1 MLGIRRETDY
11 AVRTILH
18 LASVGDD
25 VAVTVRDIARLRHLP
40 LSFVRRIVARLG
52 AAGIL
57 ETTRGMGGG
66 VRLARPAT
74 DITMFDVLDAME
86 GGVTLNPC
94 VASPHTCPLSD
105 ACPAQR
111 AWTDAT
117 RVLVSH
123 LQSVSFSALAGSDR
137 RHTAAHRVLADK
149 PAPRS
154 RAPRTPAVPRTPAA
168 PRTQSRRRS
177 A

>member
-11 AVRTILH
+11 AVRTVLH
-18 LASVGDD
+18 LASVGDG

-74 DITMFDVLDAME
+74 DITMLDVLDAME

-111 AWTDAT
+111 AWTEAT

-123 LQSVSFSALAGSDR
+123 LESVSFSALAGSDR
-137 RHTAAHRVLADK
+137 RHAAAHRVLAEQPAGRARAARK
-149 PAPRS
+149 PSAPRPS
-154 RAPRTPAVPRTPAA
+154 A
-168 PRTQSRRRS
+168 RRRT